1 MKKQTVTEDA
11 GRLEGL
17 ACSGVEALIE
27 RLRDQGVEA
36 GRSQAEQLLN
46 EARQHAAK
54 IEREAELKARKIVE
68 QAVEKADALKL
79 GGKEA
84 LKVAMRD
91 TLLALRAELMK
102 TVSDNVRRLITTEMD
117 KDDFL
122 RQLILEVAGQ
132 ARDSAGVDR
141 GEQVK
146 VLIPRTLVG
155 MEDLRHNPLRLHEGG
170 MTHFVLNVAGEALAE
185 GVSIG
190 VSDDPDQHG
199 IRLFLEDKQVSID
212 LTDKAVAE
220 ILLAHLQPRFR
231 AVLEGTVK

>member
-1 MKKQTVTEDA
+1 MRAHDTSQ
-11 GRLEGL
+11 GGNRLEGL

-27 RLRDQGVEA
+27 RLRQQGVDA
-36 GRSQAEQLLN
+36 GRSEAEQIVN
-46 EARQHAAK
+46 EARQRAAA
-54 IEREAELKARKIVE
+54 IEKEAEQKARQMVE
-68 QAVEKADALKL
+68 EAMERADALKT

-91 TLLALRAELMK
+91 AVLALRAELME

-117 KDDFL
+117 KEDFL
-122 RQLILEVAGQ
+122 RQLILDVAGQ
-132 ARDSAGVDR
+132 ARESSGLDN
-141 GEQVK
+141 GEKVK
-146 VLIPRTLVG
+146 VMLPRTLVG
-155 MEDLRHNPLRLHEGG
+155 MADLRHNPLRLHEGG

-199 IRLFLEDKQVSID
+199 IRLYLEDKQVGID